1 MAPREF
7 LVTDDPATAAVFHEP
22 GKRLRKLQVII
33 LDAHVE
39 NHLSEGGTAAMA
51 YLRKKCEYL
60 TE

>member
-1 MAPREF
+1 MAPTNR

-33 LDAHVE
+33 LDAH
-39 NHLSEGGTAAMA
+39 AMA